1 MFYENKNSKR
11 EILFPVRV
19 VESEG
24 KISNIDALLREKPL
38 QIGLSEKDYCSIDG
52 KGYIILDFGKEMCG
66 GVRILTYM
74 TNGACKIR
82 IRFGESVNE
91 TCAELGEKGACN
103 DHSTR
108 DMIVDIQL
116 LSSMLFGGSGF
127 RFVRIDFLDD
137 VQVSIKNIVADGAV
151 YNGEQIFDYTG
162 HDARIKN
169 IFDTAKRTIDLCCA
183 TEYIWDGI
191 KRDRLV
197 WIGDIYPE
205 MIAFVTVYGRGEIL
219 ERSLDFI
226 REQSPLPEWMN
237 GFPTYSMWWMIICA
251 DYYKKTGCKDFAE
264 RQLDYMSAL
273 LEQID
278 SCIKDD
284 GEFEYPLYFVDWP
297 THDQIDEIPGV
308 RAINIIA
315 AKKAI
320 ELFGAFG
327 RDTKV
332 AERILEKL
340 LKVEIEIETAKQCI
354 ALKYFA
360 VGKLSEEEK
369 AKLVDGGAKGMSTFM
384 SYFLLKAIADNC
396 GKDVAIN
403 IMKEYYGAML
413 DIGATTF
420 FEDFDMEWLEG
431 AGRIDERTK
440 EGQKDIHGDY
450 GKFCYI
456 GFRHSFCHGWSAGV
470 IPFIQE
476 YCD

>member
-1 MFYENKNSKR
+1 MIYENKDSKR

-24 KISNIDALLREKPL
+24 KMSDFEALLKEKPL
-38 QIGLSEKDYCSIDG
+38 QIGLSEKDCFVVDG
-52 KGYIILDFGKEMCG
+52 KGYIILDFGREMCG
-66 GVRILTYM
+66 GVRIMAFTM
-74 TNGACKIR
+74 SGECNIR

-103 DHSTR
+103 DHSLR
-108 DMIVDIQL
+108 DINTNLQNY
-116 LSSMLFGGSGF
+116 SSMLFGGSGF
-127 RFVRIDFLDD
+127 RFVRIDFLNDTY
-137 VQVSIKNIVADGAV
+137 VNIKSIVADGAV
-151 YNGEQIFDYTG
+151 YCAESIFDYKGT
-162 HDARIKN
+162 DSRIKD

-205 MIAFVTVYGRGEIL
+205 MIAFVTLYGRGAIL

-226 REQSPLPEWMN
+226 REQTTLPEWMN
-237 GFPTYSMWWMIICA
+237 GIPGYSLWWIIICA

-264 RQLDYMSAL
+264 KQIEYMTALLDQIDGCIKENGDLDYPM
-273 LEQID
+273 
-278 SCIKDD
+278 
-284 GEFEYPLYFVDWP
+284 YFVDWP
-297 THDQIDEIPGV
+297 THDQVDELAGV

-320 ELFGAFG
+320 EFLKSFDL
-327 RDTKV
+327 DTTV

-340 LKVEIEIETAKQCI
+340 LKVEIKVQYAKQVI

-360 VGKLSEEEK
+360 VGELSEEEK
-369 AKLVDGGAKGMSTFM
+369 AKLIEGGAQGMSTFM
-384 SYFLLKAIADNC
+384 SYFILKAIADTS
-396 GKDVAIN
+396 GKETAID

-420 FEDFDMEWLEG
+420 FEDFDMDWLKG

-440 EGQKDIHGDY
+440 EGQIDIHGDY
-450 GKFCYI
+450 GKFCYV

-470 IPFIQE
+470 ITFIEE
-476 YCD
+476 YCS